1 MLAVAVA
8 ARVAYWVLITPHYV
22 PVSDAAQYQQLAH
35 SLATGRGFDMTYPQL
50 ALHPTA
56 FRPPVYPALLA
67 LVFWLTGSA
76 LWAGR
81 LLNLVIGVGVVA
93 LTIRSGQLVATRRAG
108 LLAGLAVALYPPLI
122 ANDVVLLSEPVS
134 LLLILALV
142 LALGRRRVVL
152 AGVLCGLLILA
163 RPSAQGIAVVVAGW
177 LIWQMGWKRSA
188 TFLIAAGVTIT
199 PWVVRNWVQ
208 LGSPL
213 LVTSNG
219 YNEAAIYSPAARAH
233 NGFVDPISDPAFKP
247 FRLAQFN
254 EVGWQRDLQHLAL
267 ESVRQHPSQVPHV
280 VARNLQEI
288 FELRPSLGRQGE
300 IWDGRNLSFVHWTL
314 PLFFLVTVVGLI
326 GVGLRWRNPIMKL
339 LAFIAGYFLL
349 TSLFLV
355 APPRLRAPFDLVCC
369 IGVGVALD
377 IALQRRG
384 ATRTPP
390 DIASR
395 ALGVEAADGT

>member
-1 MLAVAVA
+1 VLAVAVV
-8 ARVAYWVLITPHYV
+8 ARVLYWVLITPHYV
-22 PVSDAAQYQQLAH
+22 PVSDAAQYQQIAH

-56 FRPPVYPALLA
+56 FRPPVYPAILA
-67 LVFWLTGSA
+67 VAFWLTGSA

-81 LLNLVIGVGVVA
+81 LLNLLIGVGVVA
-93 LTIRSGQLVATRRAG
+93 LSMRTGQLVANRRAG
-108 LLAGLAVALYPPLI
+108 LVAGLAVALYPPLI

-134 LLLILALV
+134 LLLILGMV
-142 LALGRRRVVL
+142 LALGRRRVAL

-163 RPSAQGIAVVVAGW
+163 RPSAQGIALVVGAW
-177 LIWQMGWKRSA
+177 LIWQVGWRRCA
-188 TFLIAAGVTIT
+188 QFLVVAGLVIS

-208 LGSPL
+208 MGSPV

-219 YNEAAIYSPAARAH
+219 YNEAAIYSPVARQAG
-233 NGFVDPISDPAFKP
+233 GFVDPVFNPAFAR

-267 ESVRQHPSQVPHV
+267 ASIRQHPSQVPRV
-280 VARNLQEI
+280 VARNTAALL
-288 FELRPSLGRQGE
+288 ELKPSYGRQAE
-300 IWDGRNLSFVHWTL
+300 IWDGRNLTFVAWTM
-314 PLFFLVTVVGLI
+314 PLFYLVTLVGL
-326 GVGLRWRNPIMKL
+326 VGLGLGWKDSIMKL

-369 IGVGVALD
+369 IGVGVAVD
-377 IALQRRG
+377 AALRRY
-384 ATRTPP
+384 RR
-390 DIASR
+390 DR
-395 ALGVEAADGT
+395 AAQVSA